1 MNVPQNVDHWLGNG
15 PNGPF
20 RLVGGDTLPP
30 ELEALAPESWKSPA
44 KSAPIASPAPAS
56 GDKS

>member
-1 MNVPQNVDHWLGNG
+1 MTVPANVDHWLGNG

-44 KSAPIASPAPAS
+44 PKQAQASPAKPAEAS
-56 GDKS
+56 S